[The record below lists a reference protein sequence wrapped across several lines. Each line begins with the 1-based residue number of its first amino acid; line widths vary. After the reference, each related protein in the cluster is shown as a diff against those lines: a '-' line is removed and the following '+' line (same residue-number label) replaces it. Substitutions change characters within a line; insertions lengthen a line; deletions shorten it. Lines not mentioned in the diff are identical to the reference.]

1 MNQKHIYLI
10 IAVTFFS
17 LIANTAFALDYILL
31 NPQTE
36 APPVTCDA
44 SREGSMYYG
53 YPGNVVHVCDST
65 QNWSSMGAEGNIS
78 PLTVTTTDGLI
89 YLNNQGQEGNIYQSN
104 IIFGYD
110 DLQLRSDPGDNA
122 GIFLEDDSGI
132 NPYIGF
138 YTKGTLKMTIN
149 NAGNVSIPTGGSLT
163 VTDLGNCDQVKT
175 IAGLLDCGTDADT
188 WVANSQATAGY
199 VAAGGTNNN
208 KVWKTDGSGIP
219 SWRDDATAGTIS
231 GTAGEVAFFNSGTS
245 ITSDTGLSW
254 DNTNKKLNVNS
265 PTGSAGDVNA
275 GSAGFYSYNTA
286 SRYLRFNTNGTYN
299 DLLSYGAPLTIN
311 HSGEQDIFMNV
322 GGGSVGIG
330 TASPRTDALLDVA
343 GAVGVGRQGIGG
355 TYNSLQVQGIWS
367 IAPNYKISTANNDF
381 GSQYG
386 ITYAHTNAGTS
397 GTKKPIANWGH
408 QILFTSNGTR
418 NAAIS
423 LTSGHAY
430 FAGKVGIGTITPRQ
444 KLDINGSLH
453 VGGADII
460 LGTDDGRDQGTNL
473 ANRAFVHWGDT
484 GFNDSTD
491 SLVMNFF
498 GDFEGGVRMHGPGLV
513 VNGSLGIGTVPKSK
527 LHVAGRVTFQN
538 PFELMANM
546 YYPGDAFLEDGYAG
560 RIEFVKGQGKWSF
573 QNTTETGVA
582 DESVSGKLTTHMTI
596 QPNGNVGIGMT
607 SPPYKLSINPG
618 ASQYALGI
626 AYNSATAVQWII
638 GSNSSGNLIFH
649 EEYVGDKVTF
659 EAGGDVGIGTT
670 PSYKLDVNGTIR
682 ARDFTGAGGQNIIVG
697 DDTYLT
703 DIDDGN
709 MLGIY
714 GMQNS
719 DRAGIRLG
727 SDGSYIFGDNGRVGI
742 GTKNPRTALDV
753 GSGDI
758 ITDGAYYGPHKSG
771 VTSGLIL
778 RMEEKN
784 QYCVWVFFR
793 CDPPATSYPSCPSGY
808 IEGDTYGPL
817 YPLPSVNCGDHGS
830 GTCSSKLYKKTYRA
844 CLKIYA
850 GP

>member
-1 MNQKHIYLI
+1 
-10 IAVTFFS
+10 
-17 LIANTAFALDYILL
+17 
-31 NPQTE
+31 
-36 APPVTCDA
+36 
-44 SREGSMYYG
+44 
-53 YPGNVVHVCDST
+53 
-65 QNWSSMGAEGNIS
+65 MGAEGNIS
-78 PLTVTTTDGLI
+78 PLTVTTTDGLL
-89 YLNNQGQEGNIYQSN
+89 YLNDQGQEGNIYQTN

-163 VTDLGNCDQVKT
+163 VTDLANCGAVET
-175 IAGLLDCGTDADT
+175 TGGLLGCGTDADT

-245 ITSDTGLSW
+245 VASDSNLLWNDTNNKLSMSTGTLSVLGP
-254 DNTNKKLNVNS
+254 NSQGVLLEPGTNDTNFSDIAFYNVAFKVGRIDAATLALQS
-265 PTGSAGDVNA
+265 RTGGN
-275 GSAGFYSYNTA
+275 
-286 SRYLRFNTNGTYN
+286 
-299 DLLSYGAPLTIN
+299 
-311 HSGEQDIFMNV
+311 
-322 GGGSVGIG
+322 VGIG
-330 TASPRTDALLDVA
+330 TSNPNAKLTVAEGNWEDVQSSFNGVGSLTIVGLSSASQADSAPVEVLTLHRPIDGTANPKGTTFGIALSYWQNPSNNYPRTRVDFKTTGRTNDDSDTYTTVMSLRDDGRVGIGDPTPDYNLDVSGTGRFTSALTLTGQTDNADGYDRSTYWNYDANVGMVMKTAADNGATAILFPSTGNFPSDFAYIVYDEDYGEA
-343 GAVGVGRQGIGG
+343 GV
-355 TYNSLQVQGIWS
+355 
-367 IAPNYKISTANNDF
+367 
-381 GSQYG
+381 
-386 ITYAHTNAGTS
+386 TS
-397 GTKKPIANWGH
+397 GENAVLILGSENDGTGSSDHVRVKSRLVVEADMSSSDPTAAFQVKSGNVTSD
-408 QILFTSNGTR
+408 LFTVLR
-418 NAAIS
+418 
-423 LTSGHAY
+423 
-430 FAGKVGIGTITPRQ
+430 AGNVGIGTDSPNE
-444 KLDINGSLH
+444 KLTFPW
-453 VGGADII
+453 
-460 LGTDDGRDQGTNL
+460 GTYIAWEYSD
-473 ANRAFVHWGDT
+473 
-484 GFNDSTD
+484 TD
-491 SLVMNFF
+491 SGVYHRIGKPNNGAGPLQFKVGYTSGTTYKDFVFTDNTF
-498 GDFEGGVRMHGPGLV
+498 GDL
-513 VNGSLGIGTVPKSK
+513 
-527 LHVAGRVTFQN
+527 
-538 PFELMANM
+538 
-546 YYPGDAFLEDGYAG
+546 
-560 RIEFVKGQGKWSF
+560 
-573 QNTTETGVA
+573 
-582 DESVSGKLTTHMTI
+582 MTI
-596 QPNGNVGIGMT
+596 LSGGNVGIGMT

-649 EEYVGDKVTF
+649 EEGVGNKVTF

-758 ITDGAYYGPHKSG
+758 ITDGAYYGPHRSG
-771 VTSGLIL
+771 ITPGLMLSMKEKIL
-778 RMEEKN
+778 N
-784 QYCVWVFFR
+784 CVWVVYR
-793 CDPPATSYPSCPSGY
+793 CDPPGTSYPSCPSGQVS
-808 IEGDTYGPL
+808 GDTYGPL
-817 YPLPSVNCGDHGS
+817 YTGRSCSSQGS
-830 GTCSSKLYKKTYRA
+830 GTCSGTTYKKTFRA
-844 CLKIYA
+844 CLRIYA